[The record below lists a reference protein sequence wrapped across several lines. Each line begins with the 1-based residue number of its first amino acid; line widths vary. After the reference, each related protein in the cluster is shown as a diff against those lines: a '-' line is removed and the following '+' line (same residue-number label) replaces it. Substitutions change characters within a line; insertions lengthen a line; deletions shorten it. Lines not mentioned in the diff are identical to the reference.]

1 MGGSGDA
8 VPHLWQNPQQKVA
21 GKGHLKVA
29 WWSPQQGIS
38 STGARLE
45 SLHRPTR
52 PPQGGE
58 VGQSSPVMVH
68 TSPIVLPTTTS
79 VTSPVILPATTSPTR
94 ISPILVP
101 THTST
106 VMSQAQSDKACN
118 GHVPSPKPM
127 TVSGADSSIDVGNL
141 VNPTGSN
148 MGVESVSLP
157 ATRVTED
164 IRGVQSDLG
173 FSPSLVTILRIQI
186 RFLDLLGLSF
196 GLMD

>member
-58 VGQSSPVMVH
+58 
-68 TSPIVLPTTTS
+68 
-79 VTSPVILPATTSPTR
+79 
-94 ISPILVP
+94 
-101 THTST
+101 
-106 VMSQAQSDKACN
+106 AQSDKACN